1 MKIRFFAIILSTLLC
16 LSACGGSKSSSGGVH
31 PPDVVR
37 ISAESKVTEAK
48 IGEPFEI
55 QVGLGR
61 TENEVFET
69 ARFQIDAANFAII
82 LPDGSRVEE
91 EYVLEIPD
99 YLDEKYI
106 APNDKINFFETYRLI
121 FIGEGDCEGNIY
133 FTFTGLTLGGSELRR
148 VWFYY
153 TVKGETIRLT
163 KENPEKAS

>member
-1 MKIRFFAIILSTLLC
+1 MKIRFFAIILSTLLF
-16 LSACGGSKSSSGGVH
+16 LSACGGSKSSTGGVH

-37 ISAESKVTEAK
+37 ISAESQVTEAK
-48 IGEPFEI
+48 IGEPLEI

-99 YLDEKYI
+99 FLDEKYI
-106 APNDKINFFETYRLI
+106 AQDDKINFFETYRLVY
-121 FIGEGDCEGNIY
+121 IGVGDCKGNIR
-133 FTFTGLTLGGSELRR
+133 FIIKGIEGGGGESQGI
-148 VWFYY
+148 WFYY
-153 TVKGETIRLT
+153 TVSGGTIRLT
-163 KENPEKAS
+163 KESPEKKS